1 MIVTTTKP
9 ISLTEFLD
17 FPETEPASEFIDGR
31 ISQKPMPQGKHST
44 IQKKLVFAI
53 DLALSDQGIAQAFP
67 ELRCTFGDRSLV
79 PDVSVF
85 RTERIPRDQDDEIA
99 NVFTSSPD
107 WVIEILSPDQS
118 STKVT
123 KNILHCLQHGT
134 EIGWLI
140 DPAEQSIF
148 VYRVGQQVEAIDIP
162 DQTIPVPEFATPIKL
177 TLGEVFNWLKLA

>member
-1 MIVTTTKP
+1 MIATTTKP

-17 FPETEPASEFIDGR
+17 FPETEPASEFIDGQ
-31 ISQKPMPQGKHST
+31 ISRKPMPQGKHST
-44 IQKKLVFAI
+44 IQKKLIFKI

-85 RTERIPRDQDDEIA
+85 RTERIPKDQNDEIA
-99 NVFTSSPD
+99 NVFTIAPD

-123 KNILHCLQHGT
+123 KKILHCLQYGA

-140 DPAEQSIF
+140 DPAEQSIL
-148 VYRVGQQVEAIDIP
+148 VYRVGQQVAVIDLPNQILTVP
-162 DQTIPVPEFATPIKL
+162 DFATSIKL
-177 TLGEVFNWLKLA
+177 TLGEVFTWLKLA